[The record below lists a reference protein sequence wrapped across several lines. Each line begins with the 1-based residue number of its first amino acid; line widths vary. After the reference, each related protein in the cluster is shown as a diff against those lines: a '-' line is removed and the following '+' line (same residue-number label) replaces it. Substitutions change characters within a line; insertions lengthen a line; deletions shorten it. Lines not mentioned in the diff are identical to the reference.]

1 MITFDEQMQK
11 VQEFTTRADFDPS
24 IRLQFAPMIGT
35 LKRAY
40 DAEILAYE
48 KRLHELEERL
58 NDERLYVL
66 EDELKEAL
74 PATIGTVVEKKVD
87 EDGVTVT
94 AVLTDK
100 GKKYVEGI
108 LELEEPAKPKP
119 KRTRRKKTTE

>member
-40 DAEILAYE
+40 DAEILSYE
-48 KRLHELEERL
+48 KRLHELEEQ
-58 NDERLYVL
+58 
-66 EDELKEAL
+66 LKEVK
-74 PATIGTVVEKKVD
+74 PDQDPEQ
-87 EDGVTVT
+87 
-94 AVLTDK
+94 
-100 GKKYVEGI
+100 
-108 LELEEPAKPKP
+108 PKP